1 MSYDDHVATM
11 SNVRIANLV
20 WLTCLDGTTAS
31 SVY

>member
-11 SNVRIANLV
+11 SNVRIVNLV
-20 WLTCLDGTTAS
+20 LPTCLDGTTAS